1 MEGKQTYVGC
11 RERCWTKGCSENGV
25 HKWGN
30 AGRVLAFSVA
40 SLCLC
45 SLPVFDAAA
54 SPPKRAPEITDHP
67 DSATVAVGSTVTL
80 SVFATGQAPL
90 SYRWIFRGDL
100 LAGATNSTLTI
111 PNVNFDNAG
120 LYKVVVF
127 NSYGFDI
134 SRYATLTVTQ
144 PTIPVITNQPASQ
157 TVSPGS
163 AVTLTVGYSGTGPFY
178 FQWRRNGVNLPQ
190 ETNETLTLSD
200 VQTTDAGD
208 YSVVVFTDAGAA
220 SSDPAVVR
228 VTNATLQFTDAFGS
242 MVNLAGSSG
251 SGTGNNSG
259 ATLESGEPQHA
270 NKDAGQSVWT
280 GWQPGVNGIATIS
293 LAGSSF
299 DTVLAVYTGNSLSA
313 LTPIASDDDSA
324 GYFSSAVRFNVTAG
338 TRYRIVVASLG
349 VSSGDFNFQWSLTP
363 TTAQV
368 PVITIQPASQTVA
381 LGGAATFSIAA
392 VPTNTTVQ
400 WFFNGQALAGATNQV
415 LNIANVDVSRVGSY
429 SARVTTG
436 GESATSV
443 TAMLQIN
450 DSEGVVEPVL
460 SADKMADVLWLNRP
474 IRLGS
479 SPEPVAPGP
488 RAMSTGVTRGYTG
501 TQIFSTTGALS
512 DPGEPVHCGI
522 QGGASHW
529 FALIAE
535 ADGELQVNTDGSS
548 FDTILAIYL
557 PTGPGYE
564 NLQPIGCDNNS
575 GLDGLDSRVNVNVQR
590 LRTYFIVVDGV
601 NGASGTVK
609 LNYSLATPT
618 SLAVISSGAGGTL
631 VRVTGQRNGIFVVE
645 ASANGSPWTSLVTNQ
660 SSIGTFQYLDTRGGP
675 GCLYRARTIHP

>member
-1 MEGKQTYVGC
+1 MY
-11 RERCWTKGCSENGV
+11 
-25 HKWGN
+25 KWGN
-30 AGRVLAFSVA
+30 VGRVLAFSVA

-45 SLPVFDAAA
+45 ALPVFDAEAD
-54 SPPKRAPEITDHP
+54 PPKRSPEITDDP

-90 SYRWIFRGDL
+90 SYRWIFRGDM

-111 PNVNFDNAG
+111 PNIGFDNAG
-120 LYKVVVF
+120 TYKAVVF

-134 SRYATLTVTQ
+134 SRHATLTVTQ
-144 PTIPVITNQPASQ
+144 PTIPVITNQPSSQ

-163 AVTLTVGYSGTGPFY
+163 TVTLTVGYSGTGPFY
-178 FQWRRNGVNLPQ
+178 FQWRRNGVNLPL
-190 ETNETLTLSD
+190 ETNQLLTLSN
-200 VQTTDAGD
+200 VQVSDAGD

-220 SSDPAVVR
+220 SSDDAVVR
-228 VTNATLQFTDAFGS
+228 VTNATLQFTDAFGA

-270 NKDAGQSVWT
+270 NKDAGQSVWIS
-280 GWQPGVNGIATIS
+280 WKPSVNGIATIS

-299 DTVLAVYTGNSLSA
+299 DTLLAVYTGSSLSV
-313 LTPIASDDDSA
+313 LTPVASDDDSA
-324 GYFSSAVRFNVTAG
+324 GYFSSAVQFSVTAG
-338 TRYRIVVASLG
+338 TQYRIAVAGLG
-349 VSSGDFNFQWSLTP
+349 TASGDFNFQWSLAP

-368 PVITIQPASQTVA
+368 PVITTQPASQTVA
-381 LGGAATFSIAA
+381 LGGAATFSVVT
-392 VPTNTTVQ
+392 VPANATVQ
-400 WFFNGQALAGATNQV
+400 WFFNGQALAGATNKV
-415 LNIANVDVSRVGSY
+415 LGIANVDRSRVGSY
-429 SARVTTG
+429 SARVTNG

-443 TAMLQIN
+443 IAALQIN
-450 DSEGVVEPVL
+450 NREGVVEPVL
-460 SADKMADVLWLNRP
+460 SADKLADVLSLNRP

-479 SPEPVAPGP
+479 SPEPMTASGP
-488 RAMSTGVTRGYTG
+488 KAMSTGVTRGYTG
-501 TQIFSTTGALS
+501 TQIFSTAGALS
-512 DPGEPVHCGI
+512 DPGEPLHCGI

-548 FDTILAIYL
+548 FDTIVAIYL

-575 GLDGLDSRVNVNVQR
+575 GLDGLDSRVNVAVQR

-601 NGASGTVK
+601 NGASGQVE

-618 SLAVISSGAGGTL
+618 SLRVVSSAVEGTL
-631 VRVTGQRNGIFVVE
+631 VRVTGQRNGIFVID
-645 ASANGSPWTSLVTNQ
+645 ASANGGPWTSLVTNQ
-660 SSIGTFQYLDTRGGP
+660 SSLGTFQYLDTRSAP

>member
-1 MEGKQTYVGC
+1 M
-11 RERCWTKGCSENGV
+11 

-30 AGRVLAFSVA
+30 AGRWLVFSVA

-45 SLPVFDAAA
+45 AVAVFDAAA
-54 SPPKRAPEITDHP
+54 DPPKRAPEITDHP
-67 DSATVAVGSTVTL
+67 DSATVAVGTTVTL

-90 SYRWIFRGDL
+90 SYRWIFRGDV
-100 LAGATNSTLTI
+100 LAGATNSTLII
-111 PNVNFDNAG
+111 PNVGFDNAG
-120 LYKVVVF
+120 TYKAVVF

-144 PTIPVITNQPASQ
+144 PTIPVITNQPTSQ

-163 AVTLTVGYSGTGPFY
+163 TVTLTVGYSGTGPFY

-190 ETNETLTLSD
+190 GTNETLTLSN
-200 VQTTDAGD
+200 VQATDAGD
-208 YSVVVFTDAGAA
+208 YSVVVFTDAGAT
-220 SSDPAVVR
+220 SSDAAVVR
-228 VTNATLQFTDAFGS
+228 VSNATLQFTDAFGS
-242 MVNLAGSSG
+242 MVNLPGSSG

-270 NKDAGQSVWT
+270 NKDAGQSVWIS
-280 GWQPGVNGIATIS
+280 WQPSVNGIATIS

-299 DTVLAVYTGNSLSA
+299 DTLLAVYTGSSLSA

-324 GYFSSAVRFNVTAG
+324 GYFSSMVQFNVTAG
-338 TRYRIVVASLG
+338 TRYRIAVASLG
-349 VSSGDFNFQWSLTP
+349 TPSGDFNFQWAITP

-368 PVITIQPASQTVA
+368 PVFTTQPASQTVA
-381 LGGAATFSIAA
+381 LGGAATFSVAT
-392 VPTNTTVQ
+392 VPANATVQ
-400 WFFNGQALAGATNQV
+400 WFFNGQELAGATNKV
-415 LNIANVDVSRVGSY
+415 LSVANVDGSRVGSY
-429 SARVTTG
+429 FARATSG
-436 GESATSV
+436 GESATSLV
-443 TAMLQIN
+443 AALQIN
-450 DSEGVVEPVL
+450 NSEGVVEPVL
-460 SADKMADVLWLNRP
+460 SADKLADVLLLNRP

-479 SPEPVAPGP
+479 SAEPPTAPGP

-501 TQIFSTTGALS
+501 TQIFSTTGAFS
-512 DPGEPVHCGI
+512 DPGEPLHCGI

-564 NLQPIGCDNNS
+564 NLQPVGCDNNA
-575 GLDGLDSRVNVNVQR
+575 GLDGLDSRVTVTVQR
-590 LRTYFIVVDGV
+590 LRTYLIVVDGV
-601 NGASGTVK
+601 NGASGQVK

-618 SLAVISSGAGGTL
+618 SLRVESSSAEGTL
-631 VRVTGQRNGIFVVE
+631 VRVTGQRNGIFTIE
-645 ASANGSPWTSLVTNQ
+645 ASANGGPWTSLVTNQ
-660 SSIGTFQYLDTRGGP
+660 SSIGTFQYLDARNAP

>member
-1 MEGKQTYVGC
+1 M
-11 RERCWTKGCSENGV
+11 

-30 AGRVLAFSVA
+30 VGGVLAFSVA

-45 SLPVFDAAA
+45 SLPVFEAAA
-54 SPPKRAPEITDHP
+54 DPPKREPEITGHP
-67 DSATVAVGSTVTL
+67 ESATFAVGSTATL

-90 SYRWIFRGDL
+90 SYRWIFRGAV
-100 LAGATNSTLTI
+100 LAGATNATLTI
-111 PNVNFDNAG
+111 PNIGFDDAG
-120 LYKVVVF
+120 NYKVVVF

-134 SRYATLTVTQ
+134 SRNATLTVTQ
-144 PTIPVITNQPASQ
+144 PTIPVITNQPTSQ

-163 AVTLTVGYSGTGPFY
+163 TVTLTVGYSGTGPFY

-190 ETNETLTLSD
+190 GTNQTLTLSN
-200 VQTTDAGD
+200 VQVTDSGD

-220 SSDPAVVR
+220 SSDVAVVR
-228 VTNATLQFTDAFGS
+228 VTNATLQFTDAFGA

-259 ATLESGEPQHA
+259 ATLEPGEPQHA
-270 NKDAGQSVWT
+270 NKDAGQSVWI
-280 GWQPGVNGIATIS
+280 GWQPSANGIATLS

-299 DTVLAVYTGNSLSA
+299 DTLLAVYTGSSLSS

-338 TRYRIVVASLG
+338 TRYRIAVAALGVASG
-349 VSSGDFNFQWSLTP
+349 HFNFQWSLAP

-368 PVITIQPASQTVA
+368 PVVTTQPASQTVA
-381 LGGAATFSIAA
+381 LGGSATFTVVSAPPNA
-392 VPTNTTVQ
+392 TVQ
-400 WFFNGQALAGATNQV
+400 WYFNGQLLTGATNKV
-415 LNIANVDVSRVGSY
+415 LSITNVDASSVGSY
-429 SARVTTG
+429 SAQVTSG
-436 GESATSV
+436 GESAMSV
-443 TAMLQIN
+443 AASLQIN

-460 SADKMADVLWLNRP
+460 SADKMADVLALDRP

-479 SPEPVAPGP
+479 TPAPMTASGP

-512 DPGEPVHCGI
+512 DPGEPLHCGI

-535 ADGELQVNTDGSS
+535 ADGELQVTTDGSS
-548 FDTILAIYL
+548 FDTILAVYL

-575 GLDGLDSRVNVNVQR
+575 GLDGLDSRVNVTVQR

-601 NGASGTVK
+601 NAASGTVK

-618 SLAVISSGAGGTL
+618 SLRVVSSGAEGTL
-631 VRVTGQRNGIFVVE
+631 VRVTGQRNGIFVIE

-660 SSIGTFQYLDTRGGP
+660 SSIGTFQHLDTRSAP

>member
-1 MEGKQTYVGC
+1 
-11 RERCWTKGCSENGV
+11 V

-30 AGRVLAFSVA
+30 AGRLLVFSVA

-45 SLPVFDAAA
+45 PLAVFDVAAD
-54 SPPKRAPEITDHP
+54 PPKRAPEITDHP

-90 SYRWIFRGDL
+90 SYRWIFRGDM
-100 LAGATNSTLTI
+100 LAGATNSTLI
-111 PNVNFDNAG
+111 ISNVGFDHAG
-120 LYKVVVF
+120 TYKAIVF
-127 NSYGFDI
+127 NSWGFDV

-144 PTIPVITNQPASQ
+144 PTIPVITNHPSSQ

-163 AVTLTVGYSGTGPFY
+163 TVALTVGYSGTGPFY

-190 ETNETLTLSD
+190 ETNQTLTLSN
-200 VQTTDAGD
+200 VQATDAGD

-220 SSDPAVVR
+220 SSDAAVVR
-228 VTNATLQFTDAFGS
+228 VTSATLPFTDAFGS
-242 MVNLAGSSG
+242 MVDLPGSSG
-251 SGTGNNSG
+251 SGTGNNSA

-270 NKDAGQSVWT
+270 NKDAGQSVWI

-299 DTVLAVYTGNSLSA
+299 DTLLAVYTGTSLGA
-313 LTPIASDDDSA
+313 LTPVASDDDSA

-338 TRYRIVVASLG
+338 TRYRIAVAGLG
-349 VSSGDFNFQWSLTP
+349 AVGGQFNFQWAITS
-363 TTAQV
+363 TTAPV
-368 PVITIQPASQTVA
+368 PMFTAQPESQTVA
-381 LGGAATFSIAA
+381 LGGAATFSVVTAPANA
-392 VPTNTTVQ
+392 VVQ
-400 WFFNGQALAGATNQV
+400 WFFNGQELAGATNKV
-415 LNIANVDVSRVGSY
+415 LSIANVDASRVGSY
-429 SARVTTG
+429 FARATSA

-443 TAMLQIN
+443 VAVLQIN
-450 DSEGVVEPVL
+450 DSEGIVEPVL
-460 SADKMADVLWLNRP
+460 SADKLADVLLLNRP

-479 SPEPVAPGP
+479 SSAPPTAPGP

-501 TQIFSTTGALS
+501 TQIFSTAGALS

-548 FDTILAIYL
+548 FDTILAVYL

-575 GLDGLDSRVNVNVQR
+575 GLDGLDSRVTVTVQR

-601 NGASGTVK
+601 NAASGTVK

-618 SLAVISSGAGGTL
+618 SLSVVSSGAEGTL
-631 VRVTGQRNGIFVVE
+631 VRVTGQRNGIFVIE
-645 ASANGSPWTSLVTNQ
+645 ASANGGPWTSLVTNQ

>member
-1 MEGKQTYVGC
+1 VT
-11 RERCWTKGCSENGV
+11 
-25 HKWGN
+25 
-30 AGRVLAFSVA
+30 

-45 SLPVFDAAA
+45 ALAVFDAAA
-54 SPPKRAPEITDHP
+54 DGPKRAPEITDHP

-90 SYRWIFRGDL
+90 SYRWIFRGDM
-100 LAGATNSTLTI
+100 LAGATNSTLII
-111 PNVNFDNAG
+111 PNVGFDDAG
-120 LYKVVVF
+120 TYKAVVF

-144 PTIPVITNQPASQ
+144 PTIPIITNQPLSQ
-157 TVSPGS
+157 TVAPGS
-163 AVTLTVGYSGTGPFY
+163 TVTLTVGYSGTGPFS

-190 ETNETLTLSD
+190 ATNETLTLPN
-200 VQTTDAGD
+200 VQATDAGD
-208 YSVVVFTDAGAA
+208 YSVVVFTDAGATA
-220 SSDPAVVR
+220 SDPAAVR
-228 VTNATLQFTDAFGS
+228 VTTATLQFTDAFGS
-242 MVNLAGSSG
+242 MVNLQGPSG

-270 NKDAGQSVWT
+270 NKDAGQSVWIS
-280 GWQPGVNGIATIS
+280 WQPTVNGIATIS

-299 DTVLAVYTGNSLSA
+299 DTLLAVYTGTSLSA

-338 TRYRIVVASLG
+338 TRYRIAVAGLG
-349 VSSGDFNFQWSLTP
+349 TASGQFNFQWAITP
-363 TTAQV
+363 TNAQV
-368 PVITIQPASQTVA
+368 PVITIQPVSQTVA
-381 LGGAATFSIAA
+381 FGGAATFSVAS
-392 VPTNTTVQ
+392 VPTNATVQ
-400 WFFNGQALAGATNQV
+400 WFFNDQVIAGATNRV
-415 LNIANVDVSRVGSY
+415 FNIANVDTSHVGSY

-436 GESATSV
+436 GESATTV
-443 TAMLQIN
+443 IAMLQIN

-460 SADKMADVLWLNRP
+460 SADKMADVLSLNRP
-474 IRLGS
+474 IRLGAS
-479 SPEPVAPGP
+479 SEPVAPGP
-488 RAMSTGVTRGYTG
+488 KAMSTGVTRGYTG

-512 DPGEPVHCGI
+512 DPGEPLHCGI
-522 QGGASHW
+522 AGGASHW

-575 GLDGLDSRVNVNVQR
+575 GLDGRDSKVTVTVQR

-601 NGASGTVK
+601 NGASGQVA
-609 LNYSLATPT
+609 LHYSLATPT
-618 SLAVISSGAGGTL
+618 SLRVESSGAQGTL
-631 VRVTGQRNGIFVVE
+631 VRVTGQRNGIFVIE
-645 ASANGSPWTSLVTNQ
+645 ASANGGSWTSLTTNQ
-660 SSIGTFQYLDTRGGP
+660 SSIGTFQYLDTRSGP

>member
-1 MEGKQTYVGC
+1 M
-11 RERCWTKGCSENGV
+11 

-45 SLPVFDAAA
+45 ALPVFDVAAD
-54 SPPKRAPEITDHP
+54 PPKRAPEITDDP

-90 SYRWIFRGDL
+90 SYRWIFRGDV
-100 LAGATNSTLTI
+100 LAGATNATLTI
-111 PNVNFDNAG
+111 QNIGFDQAG
-120 LYKVVVF
+120 VYKAVVF

-134 SRYATLTVTQ
+134 SRPAMLTVTQ
-144 PTIPVITNQPASQ
+144 PTIPVITNHPSSQ

-163 AVTLTVGYSGTGPFY
+163 TVTLTVGYSGTGPFY

-190 ETNETLTLSD
+190 ETNQTLTLSN
-200 VQTTDAGD
+200 VQVSDAGD

-220 SSDPAVVR
+220 SSDAAVVR

-270 NKDAGQSVWT
+270 NKDAGQSVWIS
-280 GWQPGVNGIATIS
+280 WQPSVNGIATIS

-299 DTVLAVYTGNSLSA
+299 DTLLAVYTGNSLSA

-338 TRYRIVVASLG
+338 TRYRIAVAGLGVASG
-349 VSSGDFNFQWSLTP
+349 HFNFQWSLTP
-363 TTAQV
+363 TTAQA
-368 PVITIQPASQTVA
+368 PVITTQPASQTVA
-381 LGGAATFSIAA
+381 LGGAATFSVAT
-392 VPTNTTVQ
+392 VPANATVQ
-400 WFFNGQALAGATNQV
+400 WYFNGQALAGATNKV
-415 LNIANVDVSRVGSY
+415 LSIASVDGSRVGSY
-429 SARVTTG
+429 SAQVTSG

-443 TAMLQIN
+443 IAALQIN
-450 DSEGVVEPVL
+450 NSEGVVEPVL
-460 SADKMADVLWLNRP
+460 SADKLADVLSLNRP

-479 SPEPVAPGP
+479 SPAPMTASGP
-488 RAMSTGVTRGYTG
+488 KAMSTGVTRGYTG

-512 DPGEPVHCGI
+512 DPGEPLHCGI

-548 FDTILAIYL
+548 FDTIVAIYL

-575 GLDGLDSRVNVNVQR
+575 GLDGLDSRVNVTVQR

-601 NGASGTVK
+601 NGASGTVE

-618 SLAVISSGAGGTL
+618 SLRVVSSGAEGTL
-631 VRVTGQRNGIFVVE
+631 VRVTGQRNGIFVIE
-645 ASANGSPWTSLVTNQ
+645 ASTNDGPWTSLVTNQ
-660 SSIGTFQYLDTRGGP
+660 SSLGTFQHLDTRSAP